1 MTHWQYCLG
10 IVTSPSGLESTCLV
24 FAYGLDLYGTRVTPS
39 KGFDLLKDD
48 FDYLMIAAVI
58 AGLVVASV
66 VTRKLSQRKMLSLA
80 WK

>member
-1 MTHWQYCLG
+1 MCVCAG

-24 FAYGLDLYGTRVTPS
+24 FVYGLDLYGTRVTPS

-58 AGLVVASV
+58 AGLVLASV
-66 VTRKLSQRKMLSLA
+66 VTRKLAQRKMLSLA